1 MKLFFHLAGAVQ
13 DAVQA
18 PGHMLS
24 FSNPQ
29 QWHFTGGVIGR
40 LMLAAVLGGAIGID
54 REYHHKPSGVRT
66 NLLICFGAALF
77 TFLSA
82 IIAGEG
88 STNKGQ
94 IASNIVQG
102 IGFLGAGLILHNRD
116 RVSGLTSAATVWAV
130 ASIGMACGAGLY
142 GPAMMSA
149 VLVIVVLEVVGI
161 LEREGNL
168 KSYTVVYE
176 VRGIDAGQ
184 MKMALL
190 DAMDHVKRQLS
201 EIDDYSVGE
210 MRRLSFEVVATS
222 RVHKRLLAEFKNTQA
237 IGEVLTFRSQE
248 DE

>member
-1 MKLFFHLAGAVQ
+1 
-13 DAVQA
+13 
-18 PGHMLS
+18 MLS

-29 QWHFTGGVIGR
+29 QWHFTGGVTGR
-40 LMLAAVLGGAIGID
+40 LLLAAALGGLIGID
-54 REYHHKPSGVRT
+54 REYHHKPSGIRT

-82 IIAGEG
+82 IVAGET

-142 GPAMMSA
+142 GPAIMSA
-149 VLVIVVLEVVGI
+149 VLVILVLEVVG
-161 LEREGNL
+161 LVEREGNL
-168 KSYTVVYE
+168 KSYSMIYE
-176 VRGIDAGQ
+176 VRGADADA

-190 DAMDHVKRQLS
+190 EAMDRAKRRLC
-201 EIDDYSVGE
+201 EVTDESVGE
-210 MRRLSFEVVATS
+210 LRRLTFSVIATS
-222 RVHKRLLAEFKNTQA
+222 RTHKSLLAQFTAAPPIQQ
-237 IGEVLTFRSQE
+237 VRSFRSQE

>member
-1 MKLFFHLAGAVQ
+1 MKFFVHLLGAVQ
-13 DAVQA
+13 EAAQA

-29 QWHFTGGVIGR
+29 QWHFTGGVSGR
-40 LMLAAVLGGAIGID
+40 LLLAAVLGGAIGID

-77 TFLSA
+77 TFLSS
-82 IIAGEG
+82 IIAGDG

-102 IGFLGAGLILHNRD
+102 VGFLGAGLILHNHD

-142 GPAMMSA
+142 GPAVMSA
-149 VLVIVVLEVVGI
+149 LLVIVVLEVVGL

-168 KSYTVVYE
+168 KSYAVVYE
-176 VRGIDAGQ
+176 VRGVDPDQ
-184 MKMALL
+184 MKSSLL
-190 DAMDHVKRQLS
+190 DAMDRERRQLAD
-201 EIDDYSVGE
+201 IDDYSMGDVH
-210 MRRLSFEVVATS
+210 RLSFPVFATS
-222 RVHKRLLAEFKNTQA
+222 RVHKRLLASFKGSPG
-237 IGEVLTFRSQE
+237 IGEVFTFRSQE

>member
-1 MKLFFHLAGAVQ
+1 MKFLAHIAAAMQ
-13 DAVQA
+13 ET
-18 PGHMLS
+18 GHMLS
-24 FSNPQ
+24 FNNLQ
-29 QWHFTGGVIGR
+29 QMHFTGGVIGR
-40 LMLAAVLGGAIGID
+40 LLLAAVLGGVIGID

-82 IIAGEG
+82 IVAGEG

-94 IASNIVQG
+94 IASNVVQG

-142 GPAMMSA
+142 GPAVMSA
-149 VLVIVVLEVVGI
+149 VLVIVVLEVVGV

-176 VRGIDAGQ
+176 ARGVDAEN
-184 MKMALL
+184 MKLSLL
-190 DAMDHVKRQLS
+190 ASMDSEKRQLTS
-201 EIDDYSVGE
+201 IEDESMGEIQ
-210 MRRLSFEVVATS
+210 RLSFSVTATS
-222 RVHKRLLAEFKNTQA
+222 RVHKRLLASFKSAAPIAQ
-237 IGEVLTFRSQE
+237 VFTFRSQE

>member
-1 MKLFFHLAGAVQ
+1 MKILLQLLTAAQ
-13 DAVQA
+13 E

-24 FSNPQ
+24 FNNLQ
-29 QWHFTGGVIGR
+29 QVHFTGGAMGR
-40 LMLAAVLGGAIGID
+40 LLLAAALGCAIGID
-54 REYHHKPSGVRT
+54 REAHHKPSGVRT

-82 IIAGEG
+82 IVAGED
-88 STNKGQ
+88 STNKAQ

-142 GPAMMSA
+142 GPAVMSA
-149 VLVIVVLEVVGI
+149 VLVILVLEGVGI

-168 KSYTVVYE
+168 KSYIVVYE
-176 VRGIDAGQ
+176 VRGPDAE
-184 MKMALL
+184 KMTLALL
-190 DAMDHVKRQLS
+190 TAMDREKRQLS
-201 EIDDYSVGE
+201 EVSDNSVADL
-210 MRRLSFEVVATS
+210 RRLSFSVSATN
-222 RVHKRLLAEFKNTQA
+222 RIHKRLRESFEAAAA
-237 IGEVLTFRSQE
+237 IDEVLTFRSQE